1 MADADQEAWWRTTKA
16 LAVAAL
22 GGAALIGFLA
32 FAFARLIGG
41 IVIFALSLDYLL
53 PAAIVPLILVAVVFW
68 YARRQAEVDRQHQMT
83 ED

>member
-22 GGAALIGFLA
+22 GGAGLIGFLA
-32 FAFARLIGG
+32 FTFVRLIGG
-41 IVIFALSLDYLL
+41 IEVFALPLDYWL
-53 PAAIVPLILVAVVFW
+53 PAAVLPLVLVAVVFW
-68 YARRQAEVDRQHQMT
+68 YARRQADVDRQHHMT